1 MAFDVGAL
9 IGNAWREAT
18 GEAREARTE
27 VRQTAL
33 TEKLLRQQQLLQS
46 QGRQKEA
53 SDLAELMKTLSL
65 TSDRVNATTQDNLD
79 RSAVRG
85 DQSFDRR
92 TQSLVN
98 AMPVARDTQIAIG
111 DAKTNNAL
119 AVLRQNQAGG
129 QQTLE
134 TLAGVGGLSDRSL
147 DKLFNHRM
155 QMAERMKPTGLQQ
168 AAPFIG
174 ALMLGIGALKS

>member
-9 IGNAWREAT
+9 LGNTWREIT
-18 GEAREARTE
+18 GENREARANE
-27 VRQTAL
+27 QRSQL
-33 TEKLLRQQQLLQS
+33 RERLLARAQQLQNEGKREDAN
-46 QGRQKEA
+46 QVN
-53 SDLAELMKTLSL
+53 ELLKTLSL

-79 RSAVRG
+79 RSAARG

-92 TQSLVN
+92 AGTLAGTV
-98 AMPVARDTQIAIG
+98 MPVARDTQIAVG
-111 DAKTNNAL
+111 NAKTDNAL

-134 TLAGVGGLSDRSL
+134 TLTGFGSQSL
-147 DKLFNHRM
+147 DKLFAHRM